1 MIRLSFCSC
10 SLSKVE
16 SEQYFDC
23 FSEKCLSF
31 LAMTSW
37 KGRRCRAFN
46 FLFNLPST
54 LISLLLYFRIIFG
67 FAPPALPVAI
77 CKRDICHMMAFKTK
91 RDLLAESIFNEFK
104 I

>member
-23 FSEKCLSF
+23 FLENSKCLSF

-37 KGRRCRAFN
+37 KRGGGEGAFN

-77 CKRDICHMMAFKTK
+77 CKRNCCHMMAFKTK
-91 RDLLAESIFNEFK
+91 RDLLA
-104 I
+104 

>member
-23 FSEKCLSF
+23 FLENSKCLSF

-37 KGRRCRAFN
+37 KRGEEEVHLTFCLTFC
-46 FLFNLPST
+46 ST

-77 CKRDICHMMAFKTK
+77 CKRDICHTMALKTK
-91 RDLLAESIFNEFK
+91 RDLLA
-104 I
+104 